1 LSKLRVG
8 VFHPGTQHSWQ
19 TALAFQ
25 ESNQLVWYAT
35 SIFYDPTIWPYRLE
49 RMVPDGLGKRLH
61 RNFQR
66 RYTPALSPTL
76 VRQFGYWEW
85 AETIAR
91 RLGAHHLAGWA
102 NERGNIAFGRM
113 VIRLVEREPVDV
125 VWGYNTS
132 ALEVFRWAKPR
143 GIRCVL
149 DQTIGHCASLDR
161 VMAREYSC
169 HPQFFL
175 EPHAAL
181 PASAVERQ
189 NEELALADIVVV
201 GSDSCAATLIENGCA
216 PEKIRIVPYGYDEA
230 LFPAA
235 RPERR
240 PMAARPVEFLFV
252 GQIHARKG
260 IAHLLRAF
268 DQVPSSAASL
278 TLVGGLA
285 VPTAA
290 LEPYRSRVRHV
301 DSLPRSE
308 VVAHFLA
315 ADCFI
320 FPSLFEGSAIV
331 LNEAIGTGLGI
342 IQSRAAGDG
351 VRDGANGDI
360 IDEITADHILRA
372 VSRILDARQRLSTWQ
387 EASWEQ
393 RVSRTWSGYRG
404 RVAAL
409 PIP

>member
-1 LSKLRVG
+1 V
-8 VFHPGTQHSWQ
+8 
-19 TALAFQ
+19 
-25 ESNQLVWYAT
+25 
-35 SIFYDPTIWPYRLE
+35 
-49 RMVPDGLGKRLH
+49 
-61 RNFQR
+61 
-66 RYTPALSPTL
+66 
-76 VRQFGYWEW
+76 
-85 AETIAR
+85 
-91 RLGAHHLAGWA
+91 
-102 NERGNIAFGRM
+102 
-113 VIRLVEREPVDV
+113 
-125 VWGYNTS
+125 
-132 ALEVFRWAKPR
+132 
-143 GIRCVL
+143 
-149 DQTIGHCASLDR
+149 
-161 VMAREYSC
+161 
-169 HPQFFL
+169 
-175 EPHAAL
+175 
-181 PASAVERQ
+181 
-189 NEELALADIVVV
+189 
-201 GSDSCAATLIENGCA
+201 
-216 PEKIRIVPYGYDEA
+216 
-230 LFPAA
+230 

-252 GQIHARKG
+252 GQIHVRKG

-290 LEPYRSRVRHV
+290 LEPYRSRVRHI

-351 VRDGANGDI
+351 VRDGTNGDVI
-360 IDEITADHILRA
+360 NEITADHILGA
-372 VSRILDARQRLSTWQ
+372 VSRILDAAQRLSAWQ

-393 RVSRTWSGYRG
+393 RVGRTWSGYRG